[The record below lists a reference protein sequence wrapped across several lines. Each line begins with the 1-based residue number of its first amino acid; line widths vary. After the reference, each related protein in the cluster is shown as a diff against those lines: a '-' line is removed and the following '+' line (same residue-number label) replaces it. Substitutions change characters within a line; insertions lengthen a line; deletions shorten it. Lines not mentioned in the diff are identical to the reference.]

1 MAWLKKGNR
10 KYYYRS
16 RRVGDR
22 VYSEYV
28 GAGFLA
34 ELIAEE
40 DQAERLERK
49 LEYRR
54 EMEKRRA
61 HKQLER
67 QSDEVSNLINS
78 MVQAAFLVTGHHTH
92 KRQWRK
98 RKNE

>member
-1 MAWLKKGNR
+1 MAWVKKGNR
-10 KYYYRS
+10 EYYYRS

-28 GAGFLA
+28 GTGFLA
-34 ELIAEE
+34 ELIEE
-40 DQAERLERK
+40 QDQKERMERELER
-49 LEYRR
+49 RR

-61 HKQLER
+61 HKRLER
-67 QSDEVSNLINS
+67 QADEVYDLINT